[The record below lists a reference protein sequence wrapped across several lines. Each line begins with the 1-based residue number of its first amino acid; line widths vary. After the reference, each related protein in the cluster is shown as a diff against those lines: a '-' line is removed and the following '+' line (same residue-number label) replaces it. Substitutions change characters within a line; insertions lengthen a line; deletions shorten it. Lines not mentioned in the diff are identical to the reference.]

1 MSGNTRGKLK
11 EHFEGVHKNIDWSL
25 HHLGK
30 SASLIELQ
38 LQLLP
43 DFQEVKGDGDKE
55 QTFYMQH
62 PMYQAVT
69 SLAIG
74 LKTFD
79 QLAKDIYDKL

>member
-11 EHFEGVHKNIDWSL
+11 EHFEGVHKNIDWCL

-30 SASLIELQ
+30 SATLIEHQ
-38 LQLLP
+38 LKLLP
-43 DFQEVKGDGDKE
+43 QWEDVEGDETKE
-55 QTFYMQH
+55 ELFFRQH

-69 SLAIG
+69 SLCEG
-74 LKTFD
+74 LTTFD